1 MALCGLA
8 LSELMASKLKD
19 GFSILTFLTGSKMTS
34 IRAKVIAHSITED
47 GREISTILTR
57 SPLSYHPQNMTHRQ
71 FSRNAG
77 SARAMPSTTVMM
89 RVMDDPVYP
98 IRWAENQPGMQGWKD
113 LDPDTAAKCKAL
125 WDYHR
130 DITLLVTKE
139 LNVLKLHKQYANRL
153 LTPHQHIDV
162 LWTTTGW
169 KNFMRLRDHPDAQPE
184 EQEFAKAIEDA
195 LSMSVPKLLKYGE
208 WHLPWIRDEDWDLGK
223 KYLGVGES
231 NSPATLEDVL
241 ELLKDISASRCATL
255 SYGNADGSPSTF
267 EKDLARISKLKT
279 DPLHAS
285 PFEHQATPDRKITV
299 ERIQHIPDPDTPGF
313 FNQAISLGTREE
325 WEHPELHGNLTGF
338 IQYRK
343 TIPGEF
349 VEG

>member
-1 MALCGLA
+1 
-8 LSELMASKLKD
+8 
-19 GFSILTFLTGSKMTS
+19 MTS

-98 IRWAENQPGMQGWKD
+98 IRWAKNQPGMQGWDD
-113 LDPDTAAKCKAL
+113 LGGIEAEACKGL
-125 WDYHR
+125 WNTHR
-130 DITLLVTKE
+130 EMTLGIVKSLHE
-139 LNVLKLHKQYANRL
+139 LGLHKQYANRL

-169 KNFMRLRDHPDAQPE
+169 KNFMRLRNHPDAQPE
-184 EQEFAKAIEDA
+184 EQEFAKAIEGA
-195 LSMSVPKLLKYGE
+195 LSMSVPKLLKHGE
-208 WHLPWIRDEDWDLGK
+208 WHLPWIRDEDWSIARDFIACEKGLSFNE
-223 KYLGVGES
+223 VRDNEC
-231 NSPATLEDVL
+231 L

-313 FNQAISLGTREE
+313 FNQAVSLGTREE
-325 WEHPELHGNLTGF
+325 WEHPELHGNLNGF